1 MAQYYAKLHVKQLP
15 SAAAHAQA
23 MFLSRHERVIPGQ
36 LQEDPRGSLAL
47 IKGDASPLELSPSA
61 LPCARSHRDFERH
74 RNDDVMVN
82 QFFPGMGIETAFYR
96 PLERFVV
103 LSLSGTRNAFMQ
115 VNKGSCDTKTN
126 RWGDTGCQNRQYYPP
141 P

>member
-15 SAAAHAQA
+15 SAAAHAHA
-23 MFLSRHERVIPGQ
+23 LVLSRHAQVIPGH

-47 IKGDASPLELSPSA
+47 IKGDASPPELFPPA

-74 RNDDVMVN
+74 RSDDVMVN
-82 QFFPGMGIETAFYR
+82 RFFPGMGIETAFYG

-103 LSLSGTRNAFMQ
+103 LSPSGTRNALMQ
-115 VNKGSCDTKTN
+115 
-126 RWGDTGCQNRQYYPP
+126 CQQGFLRHEH
-141 P
+141 